1 MTSLPNNYYSSRK
14 SFLVWLI
21 VLLLAYLG
29 TANIYRSI
37 VSMHTSSILIS
48 LAIWIPILVFILTI
62 FFGTGYTIKDNIL
75 IVKIGPFTADKVDI
89 RDIWTAHRTYTV
101 LSAPANS
108 VKRLRI
114 KYKDGEVVISPER
127 ENEFLA
133 TLKQLNP
140 TIEVLV

>member
-1 MTSLPNNYYSSRK
+1 MYYPSRK

-37 VSMHTSSILIS
+37 VSMHTTSITIS
-48 LAIWIPILVFILTI
+48 LAIWIPILAFILTI
-62 FFGTGYTIKDNIL
+62 FFGTGYAINDNAL
-75 IVKIGPFTADKVDI
+75 IVKIGPFTVDKVNI
-89 RDIWTAHRTYTV
+89 RDIWTAHRTYTL

-108 VKRLRI
+108 IKRLRI
-114 KYKDGEVVISPER
+114 KYKGGEVVISPDR
-127 ENEFLA
+127 EHEFLE

-140 TIEVLV
+140 SIEVLV